1 MKIFKKLLLL
11 VFIISMVTGFAGCAK
26 DSGRT
31 DSEKTAEAQT
41 AETNISQIGGN
52 EPELSKTYTT
62 SYQEVNSVTYP
73 PFSFDYPE
81 NWTIK
86 TENVTQTTE
95 TVVLTNNRGVQIEF
109 DYYGNIPEGTNMGTS
124 TVVMQRVE
132 VSKAADS
139 SFIPRSVQGSDH
151 SDLGNFMVAQL
162 KVTGQL
168 NMKTDS
174 KFEDVDGTIGYAVI
188 PESYSGVNE
197 DVRGPF
203 KAEFVFWY
211 SGYISFTAM
220 SPDGTFTD
228 SEQQEVIAVLST
240 FRVV

>member
-1 MKIFKKLLLL
+1 
-11 VFIISMVTGFAGCAK
+11 MVTGYVGCAK
-26 DSGRT
+26 DSGST
-31 DSEKTAEAQT
+31 VSKKTAEAQT
-41 AETNISQIGGN
+41 AETNISQKGEN
-52 EPELSKTYTT
+52 EPEHTKTYTT
-62 SYQEVNSVTYP
+62 SFQEVNSVTYP
-73 PFSFDYPE
+73 PYSFDYPE

-95 TVVLTNNRGVQIEF
+95 TVVLANNRGVQIEF

-139 SFIPRSVQGSDH
+139 SFIPGSVQGSDH

-174 KFEDVDGTIGYAVI
+174 KF
-188 PESYSGVNE
+188 VN
-197 DVRGPF
+197 
-203 KAEFVFWY
+203 
-211 SGYISFTAM
+211 ISA
-220 SPDGTFTD
+220 
-228 SEQQEVIAVLST
+228 
-240 FRVV
+240 